1 MSKLLQFLKGKG
13 RHGRRGED
21 YEGRKKAEKKASPLS
36 SGYNSDD
43 EDARS
48 IADRPHADQLPAA
61 LTEGPSCQMS
71 PKPFYD
77 YTRLQECYPGYLE
90 MLKTSITM
98 SLEMV
103 WAQAHRQTD
112 RHTRSYCTHTEGHF
126 TSIQQCRSVTSSVAS
141 WCKHHLPP
149 LPPLHRAKST

>member
-21 YEGRKKAEKKASPLS
+21 YEGRKKAERKASPSS

-43 EDARS
+43 EDAGS
-48 IADRPHADQLPAA
+48 IVDRPHADQPHADQPPAA
-61 LTEGPSCQMS
+61 LTEGPSCQIS

-77 YTRLQECYPGYLE
+77 YTRLQQCFPGYLE

-98 SLEMV
+98 TLEMV
-103 WAQAHRQTD
+103 WAQAQTD
-112 RHTRSYCTHTEGHF
+112 G
-126 TSIQQCRSVTSSVAS
+126 
-141 WCKHHLPP
+141 
-149 LPPLHRAKST
+149 